1 MKISELVAEIEYK
14 GSFEDREVA
23 FITDNSEKA
32 GPGCIFVCIEG
43 RRFDGHTKAGE
54 ALQKGAA
61 AVVVN
66 RDLGLDNQ
74 IITADTRKAYTL
86 LCAAF
91 CGNPQ
96 RKLKM
101 IGITGTNGKTTTA
114 FVLKG
119 ALEKLGHKTGMIGT
133 VKNMIGDS
141 EEPAALTT
149 PDANE
154 LFALLARM
162 VRAGCEYCV
171 MEVSSQALDQR
182 RVEGIHFACAVFTN
196 LTRDHLDYHG
206 TLENYMAAK
215 HILFENCDI
224 AVINIDDEA
233 SAYMMENS
241 AEKTVTFSLDKNR
254 CDYSAKNIR
263 CTAKGVKYEI
273 VSNTGI
279 GRVSFGVPGE
289 FNVYNSM
296 GAVVCLCE
304 LGFDMK
310 SVLDAVSC
318 SKGVPGRMEVV
329 PTDTPYSVIV
339 DYAHTPDGLK
349 NILTSLRKITEGRII
364 SVFGCGGDRDR
375 TKRPIMGEIGTALSD
390 IAVIT
395 SDNPRTEDPD
405 AIIAEILTGVE
416 KHRHKKII
424 VEPDRTAA
432 IKKALACAQ
441 PGDVVVLAGKGH
453 ETYQILSTG
462 KIHYDEREVVA
473 QILSHAV

>member
-1 MKISELVAEIEYK
+1 MKISDLVAGIDYR
-14 GSFEDREVA
+14 GNFENKEA
-23 FITDNSEKA
+23 GCITDNSAKVC
-32 GPGCIFVCIEG
+32 PGCIFVCIRG
-43 RRFDGHTKAGE
+43 NHFDGHTKAAE
-54 ALQKGAA
+54 ALENGAV
-61 AVVVN
+61 AVVTE

-74 IITADTRKAYTL
+74 IIVDDTRKAYTL

-91 CGNPQ
+91 YGHPE

-114 FVLKG
+114 FVMRG
-119 ALEKLGHKTGMIGT
+119 ALEKLGCKAGMIGT
-133 VKNMIGDS
+133 VKNVIGDT

-149 PDANE
+149 PDAND
-154 LFALLARM
+154 LFALLGRM
-162 VRAGCEYCV
+162 VDAGCEYCV
-171 MEVSSQALDQR
+171 TEVSSQALAQR
-182 RVEGIHFACAVFTN
+182 RVEGIRFACSVFTN

-206 TLENYMAAK
+206 TAENYMAAK
-215 HILFENCDI
+215 HLLFENSDI

-233 SAYMMENS
+233 SDYMMSGTPCRN
-241 AEKTVTFSLDKNR
+241 VTFSVEKNN

-263 CTAKGVKYEI
+263 CSAKGVKYEI
-273 VSNTGI
+273 VSNEGI

-296 GAVVCLCE
+296 GAVVALTE

-310 SVLDAVSC
+310 EVIDAVSL

-329 PTDTPYSVIV
+329 PTDTPYTVIV

-349 NILTSLRKITEGRII
+349 NILVSLRKITEGRII
-364 SVFGCGGDRDR
+364 AVFGCGGDRDR
-375 TKRPIMGEIGTALSD
+375 TKRPIMGEIGTNLSD

-395 SDNPRTEDPD
+395 SDNPRTEDPV
-405 AIIAEILTGVE
+405 AIIDEILTGVE
-416 KHRHKKII
+416 HHRNKKII

-432 IKKALACAQ
+432 IRKALETAQ
-441 PGDVVVLAGKGH
+441 SGDAVVLAGKGH

-473 QILSHAV
+473 QILAEK